1 MHLRKI
7 TAITEHDIKER
18 KTMKKQ
24 ILGMT
29 LVATLGFSTPL
40 LAAGAA
46 QSIHVYKSPT
56 CGCCTDWVD
65 HLENNGFE
73 VEVTETH
80 DMNRVKMEAGLSPNL
95 ASCHTAFVG
104 DYVIEGH
111 VPADD
116 IHRLIADAPKARGL
130 AVPGMPAGSPG
141 MEMGDRKDHYQ
152 VLMFNANGQTKVYSE
167 YN

>member
-1 MHLRKI
+1 
-7 TAITEHDIKER
+7 
-18 KTMKKQ
+18 MKKQ
-24 ILGMT
+24 ILGLAVT
-29 LVATLGFSTPL
+29 ATLGFSTPL

-56 CGCCTDWVD
+56 CGCCTAWID
-65 HLENNGFE
+65 HLESNGFN
-73 VEVTETH
+73 VEATDTH
-80 DMNRVKMEAGLSPNL
+80 NMNRIKIDAGLTRNL

-111 VPADD
+111 VPAED
-116 IHRLIADAPKARGL
+116 IHQLIANAPNARGL

-152 VLMFNANGQTKVYSE
+152 VLMFNDQGQTKVFAE
-167 YN
+167 HN

>member
-1 MHLRKI
+1 M
-7 TAITEHDIKER
+7 
-18 KTMKKQ
+18 
-24 ILGMT
+24 LGMA
-29 LVATLGFSTPL
+29 LVAALGYASPL

-56 CGCCTDWVD
+56 CGCCTAWID
-65 HLENNGFE
+65 HLENNGFD
-73 VEVTETH
+73 VETT
-80 DMNRVKMEAGLSPNL
+80 DTRNMNRVKIEAGLTRNL

-111 VPADD
+111 VPAED
-116 IHRLIADAPKARGL
+116 IHQLIANAPNARGL

-152 VLMFNANGQTKVYSE
+152 VLMFNDQGQTKVFAE
-167 YN
+167 HN

>member
-1 MHLRKI
+1 
-7 TAITEHDIKER
+7 
-18 KTMKKQ
+18 MKKQ
-24 ILGMT
+24 ILGMALT
-29 LVATLGFSTPL
+29 ATLGFSAPV

-56 CGCCTDWVD
+56 CGCCTAWVD
-65 HLENNGFE
+65 HMESNGFD
-73 VEVTETH
+73 VETTDTH
-80 DMNRVKMEAGLSPNL
+80 DMNRVKFEAGISRNL

-111 VPADD
+111 VPAAD
-116 IHRLIADAPKARGL
+116 IQRLIADAPKARGL

-152 VLMFNANGQTKVYSE
+152 VLMFNDQGQTKVFAE
-167 YN
+167 HN